1 MSDTNTIASG
11 LNMSQSSSISWSPEH
26 IPKPLARSMRTSPNR
41 TGMMPMWARAL
52 MASVSVAMSFP
63 LSMTKQEPGA
73 TETAGMLAALSW
85 LTTIW
90 LRSRTSYWTWAMAG
104 TWLKSMSP
112 SLM

>member
-11 LNMSQSSSISWSPEH
+11 LNMSQRSSISWSPEQM
-26 IPKPLARSMRTSPNR
+26 PKPLERSMRTSPNS
-41 TGMMPMWARAL
+41 TGMMPMWASAL
-52 MASVSVAMSFP
+52 IASVSVAMSLP

-90 LRSRTSYWTWAMAG
+90 LRSRTSYCTWAMAG
-104 TWLKSMSP
+104 TWLKSMRP
-112 SLM
+112 WLM

>member
-26 IPKPLARSMRTSPNR
+26 MPKPLARSMRTSPNR
-41 TGMMPMWARAL
+41 TGIMPMWARAL
-52 MASVSVAMSFP
+52 MASVSVAISFP
-63 LSMTKQEPGA
+63 SSITKQEPGA

-85 LTTIW
+85 FTTIW

-112 SLM
+112 WLM